1 MKLESQLLKEKQKA
15 EEKIRELLSL
25 QDQLSKEEIE
35 FQNVRGVKLT
45 EFEIKVNEEKLKDN
59 SKKVQE
65 M

>member
-1 MKLESQLLKEKQKA
+1 MKLESQLLNEKQKA

>member
-1 MKLESQLLKEKQKA
+1 MKLESQLLNEKQKA
-15 EEKIRELLSL
+15 EEKIRELLSM
-25 QDQLSKEEIE
+25 QEQLNKEDIE